1 MSEESKNKSVFRQ
14 GNAGEEQTAENL
26 NEYIR
31 TGSAGGY
38 FLIAALII
46 VVVALFIWGFVGR
59 IPVNITE
66 TSVVTGTNNNADLT
80 LCFVDVKKNT
90 GALPKGTVVSLKMPD
105 GETFSGEVIAATEMP
120 VSTEEAKELLKEAEK
135 EIQDYSYSDW
145 AFDYLMADK
154 TYSYALFIETG
165 EDLSEYQNQIAE
177 ATITTGEV
185 RPISLLMK

>member
-1 MSEESKNKSVFRQ
+1 MSEESKNKSVFRE
-14 GNAGEEQTAENL
+14 GNSGEEQTAENL

-66 TSVVTGTNNNADLT
+66 YSVVMGSGSDSDFT
-80 LCFVDVKKNT
+80 LCFVDVNKKT
-90 GALPKGTVVSLKMPD
+90 GAIPLGTTVSLRMPD
-105 GETFSGEVIAATEMP
+105 GETFSGKVVSTTEMP
-120 VSTEEAKELLKEAEK
+120 ISTAEAKEFLQHADKQIA
-135 EIQDYSYSDW
+135 DYHYSDW
-145 AFDYLMADK
+145 AFDYLLYDK

-165 EDLSEYQNQIAE
+165 EDLTDYQNQIAE

>member
-1 MSEESKNKSVFRQ
+1 MSEESKNKSIFRQ

-66 TSVVTGTNNNADLT
+66 TSVVTGKTSNADLT

-120 VSTEEAKELLKEAEK
+120 DVRCRFMAVNAA
-135 EIQDYSYSDW
+135 SDW
-145 AFDYLMADK
+145 CLARNCRLPEL
-154 TYSYALFIETG
+154 SPALAQAMERMKAAETN
-165 EDLSEYQNQIAE
+165 ERVKQRLAE
-177 ATITTGEV
+177 SGF
-185 RPISLLMK
+185 

>member
-46 VVVALFIWGFVGR
+46 VVVALFIWGFVGK

-66 TSVVTGTNNNADLT
+66 TSVVTGTTSNADLT
-80 LCFVDVKKNT
+80 LCFVDVKKKKGEGIISFVT
-90 GALPKGTVVSLKMPD
+90 GSCNHHNPAY
-105 GETFSGEVIAATEMP
+105 TFNPIMRNFLTMQM
-120 VSTEEAKELLKEAEK
+120 L
-135 EIQDYSYSDW
+135 ICYN
-145 AFDYLMADK
+145 
-154 TYSYALFIETG
+154 
-165 EDLSEYQNQIAE
+165 QN
-177 ATITTGEV
+177 
-185 RPISLLMK
+185 SF